1 MPVQEWG
8 KTCLCFGTK
17 WVGPQAP
24 PQLLCPTGGGGARP
38 GPPQL
43 GQCGAGGHC
52 PPTSSPFLLPLPLT
66 MALSLLG
73 RVARD
78 SSGPVGGMG
87 TPGAGPRDFG
97 GG

>member
-1 MPVQEWG
+1 MPVWEWG
-8 KTCLCFGTK
+8 KTCLFWHK
-17 WVGPQAP
+17 M
-24 PQLLCPTGGGGARP
+24 GGATSLPPPTPLPHWGWGCSARP
-38 GPPQL
+38 PTA

-52 PPTSSPFLLPLPLT
+52 PPTSSPFLLPLPLS

-73 RVARD
+73 GVARD